1 MIITV
6 GNATSLVGNAT
17 GKLDL
22 IIDGFGTVEATVIN
36 GVAVIKASDL
46 PQVNNTYTAS
56 VEYCGDNNYYGKVES
71 ISFAVGKVSDV
82 VITVPGNVTIDDE
95 LIITVGDKST
105 DGKLNVTIADGD
117 VFTVDVINGTAVIP
131 INKLPQVSD
140 NYNIKLSYWN
150 GSYWDDKE
158 VSTTFHADK
167 ITVYDFIISEDT
179 VKFEENATLTIT
191 LPSDINTL
199 LTVKINGVDK
209 TVEIING
216 NGKLE
221 NINNLHSGVNDVIS
235 TFSSDKYETST
246 ATSTIQVNPNDI
258 TLTITVPAEQL
269 YVDQSAIITVRAN
282 VTMNNNVTV
291 YVNGVAR
298 SLKLNN
304 GEGSFTINPLA
315 YGKYVFTAIFDG
327 NENYTYASASEKSFS
342 VDKNNVTLNI
352 TTDNVI
358 VGHDVNIKVNVNS
371 DATGLVIV
379 KVNNV
384 EYSLNITAMEYDV
397 TVPNL
402 GNGTYTITADYYGD
416 NKYYGFKNS
425 SEVTVFK
432 MTPSIAAN
440 ETLLIGE
447 DLEIVI
453 ENATSIVD
461 NPTGKV
467 ILTIEGYGPIEV
479 DVVNGHAVVNAYS
492 MPQIDKTYKAVVDY
506 SGDNNYYGLKQNI
519 VFTINKV
526 PSLVIRVPENV
537 TIDEEM
543 VIRVLGAR
551 DGNLNVTVGDGELF
565 TVEVVN
571 GTATVPVK
579 YLPQVSGTY
588 KISLSYYGGS
598 YWNNTDFN
606 TTFHADKVIKYN
618 FKITGD
624 TVKFGENATLLISLP
639 IDVNTILNI
648 KINDEIKSVE
658 IINGTGILRNIN
670 NLHAGSNNVTS
681 TFGNDKYETATAT
694 STIQVNPNDITLTI
708 TVPTEQLYVDG
719 SATVTVEANVTM
731 NNDITLYINGK
742 AETLQLTNGKATYTI
757 PKLGAGDYVFTAIF
771 AGNENY
777 TYTVAAEKSFTVDK
791 INVTLNVTTSD
802 AVVGHPVTIN
812 VNINSDA
819 TGLVIIKVDNNQYSL
834 NLDNKEYTLTLPS
847 LGNGT
852 HSIAAKYY
860 GDNKYYGYEN
870 YTSINITKLTPEI
883 TISDSILI
891 GEDFVINMRN
901 TSSLVGLPN
910 GKLVFAVDG
919 YGEVTIDINNGAG
932 VVEASSLPDSDNQY
946 FATLHYLGD
955 NNYYSLTERVSFII
969 SKVPELVIIT
979 PANVT
984 IDDVMTI
991 KVGDASTDGK
1001 LNITIG
1007 NGEEFTVS
1015 VVNGVA
1021 TVPVEYLPQ
1030 ESNLYAMTLSYYD
1043 GSYWNDVKVVRNFHA
1058 DKITSY
1064 EFSISDD
1071 TIRFT
1076 ENATLYITLPGDV
1089 NTELIINI
1097 DDNPYTVEIINGS
1110 GVLANISG
1118 LHAGVNKVESTFTSA
1133 KYETSS
1139 ANSTVQ
1145 VNPNDMTLTV
1155 IIPTEQ
1161 LYVDG
1166 SATVSVEA
1174 NVTINNTVTVYVNGK
1189 PQSLKLTDGKAN
1201 FTIEHLVFGDYV
1213 FTAIFDGNENYT
1225 YTTAPEVSFNVDKIH
1240 PTFNITTSDVVVGH
1254 TVMIKV
1260 NINSDATGLVIVKI
1274 NSIEYSLNITAKEY
1288 ELNVPNLVNG
1298 SYPIGA
1304 KYYGDNK
1311 FYGADNDTA
1320 VDVLKMTPT
1329 ITANETLEV
1338 GDKLYIII
1346 QNITSI
1352 VGKASGKVEFTID
1365 STTQI
1370 VDVIDGVAVITKLP
1384 TLQNTYPAT
1393 IRYSGDSNYYALTWD
1408 ITLRINKAPDVEI
1421 TIPESVE
1428 IGKDLIITIGDET
1441 CDGLL
1446 NVSINNG
1453 EVFTVPVINGTA
1465 VVPESYLPNITGWYK
1480 INVNYYNATYWT
1492 GGSLETVFH
1501 EDLINDYPISIKV
1514 TEDGKYATISIE
1526 IPSDIT
1532 RDTGILTINGNETE
1546 LRITN
1551 GIATYTDMF
1560 KAGLYNITFAYGGN
1574 NKYDSKNNTV
1584 MFTKKQSE
1592 AFTLNISID
1601 DIFVDE
1607 TARLNINLPADGDGI
1622 VLIDINGSKYYLES
1636 VNGSAY
1642 LDIKD
1647 LTYGTYNVTV
1657 RYLGSDLYAPRV
1669 NTTSFNVNK
1678 IEDYELLVVSSPSFD
1693 GKTTLTVYLP
1703 DDATGTVSILIN
1715 NKTFTASVAGKQTTV
1730 ELNNILDGVNNYTLT
1745 YTGDGKYAVR
1755 EITGSI
1761 NSTGT
1766 RVNPTVLISAED
1778 IISGEYSLIAVS
1790 LPDDAT
1796 GQVTVCVD
1804 GNDYLLTV
1812 KNATVSVKVRLTHEG
1827 VYNVTAVYSGDGKWN
1842 NASNMTTLTV
1852 SRISS
1857 NIKLNITSDNII
1869 AGVPFAVSVIVDLDA
1884 TGDITLTVADK
1895 KYTAAIKDG
1904 LAVFNV
1910 TVENSGYYPVS
1921 ASYDGDDKYT
1931 ASQTSVVL
1939 INAAKN
1945 TPEITVN
1952 VSDINVGE
1960 NAVVKIT
1967 APSDL
1972 TNTLIVKVGD
1982 NMYSVV
1988 DGTATIP
1995 GLGEGTYTVS
2005 VIYPGDLKYDAVT
2018 VNATFKVSKVT
2029 DITPNITSNESGV
2042 VINLPEDATGNVTVK
2057 INNETYIVPVVN
2069 GTAVVPVSVNDTDNI
2084 TVEYSGDDKYN
2095 STDVNASVTDEGIL
2109 ITPQMTINVN
2119 STINVGETAV
2129 LTVKLPADA
2138 TGTVNVNVS
2147 GRIITALVSDGTATV
2162 DISGLTSGN
2171 NLLEVTY
2178 LGDKKYAQNTQYCS
2192 VYVLKLNPTVIIKAD
2207 DINVGEN
2214 ATVIVTVE
2222 GATGNVTLNGI
2233 TKVLADS
2240 KATFTLSGY
2249 GQGTYT
2255 VSAVYNGDDNYNIA
2269 SNTTTFNVNKVD
2281 NIDSSVSAN
2290 TSTIQLPDDINGDV
2304 NVTINN
2310 QTYTVKAVNGT
2321 VELPVNL
2328 SDNDTFSV
2336 SYGGDDKY
2344 DPITVNGTVNGDNV
2358 LIAPTMS
2365 LSKDKDA
2372 YYAGDVAMISV
2383 VLPEDASGNVQY
2395 RVNGVNYT
2403 VLDVKGILML
2413 PVKGSGDYNIE
2424 AIYLGDGKYATASK
2438 TLSFAAVKINS
2449 SLQVMVNDTELHDTV
2464 IILVN
2469 VPADATGNVSI
2480 IVNEVKYSSV
2490 IADGVARFS
2499 IGGLAKGHYNVYA
2512 VFDGDV
2518 KYYKSENTSSFNV
2531 ISVKTP
2537 VDIQI
2542 DVVRVGED
2550 AQVKVNL
2557 PSYAT
2562 GNVVLKV
2569 DGVSY
2574 FQEVGENT
2582 NLTFT
2587 VPNLDIGKHNIT
2599 VTYSGDAD
2607 YSSFVAEDVIKV
2619 TRASFEYSINA
2630 TNQTS
2635 IYNSGADFR
2644 ATFYDVYGDLLTN
2657 ANVKLIVDGKTYDV
2671 TTDSNGIGILNA
2683 KIPVG
2688 NHKVTA
2694 VNLDTG
2700 YNLTYDLTVKARLSG
2715 NKDLVMFYDEGVYG
2729 VRVMGDDGNYVG
2741 AGVAVK
2747 FTIGNKVFTASTN
2760 KDGWAYLNVKNIA
2773 SGKYTIKAEYKGS
2786 SVSNM
2791 LTVKTLISA
2800 KKVSKVKKSAKK
2812 TIIQITLK
2820 GPKTTNK
2827 KNVKFKYN
2835 GKTKVAVKFGK
2846 SMKGIKVTVKFRGK
2860 NFKVKVNKKGMGTL
2874 KLTKKIAKKLK
2885 KGKKYKAKATWKGF
2899 KLYKNKKITIKFNGK
2914 KYKVKTNKLSVAKF
2928 KVTKKM
2934 IKKFKK
2940 GKKVKYTIIYGAD
2953 KQNKFIKIK

>member
-1 MIITV
+1 
-6 GNATSLVGNAT
+6 
-17 GKLDL
+17 
-22 IIDGFGTVEATVIN
+22 
-36 GVAVIKASDL
+36 
-46 PQVNNTYTAS
+46 
-56 VEYCGDNNYYGKVES
+56 
-71 ISFAVGKVSDV
+71 
-82 VITVPGNVTIDDE
+82 
-95 LIITVGDKST
+95 
-105 DGKLNVTIADGD
+105 
-117 VFTVDVINGTAVIP
+117 
-131 INKLPQVSD
+131 
-140 NYNIKLSYWN
+140 
-150 GSYWDDKE
+150 
-158 VSTTFHADK
+158 
-167 ITVYDFIISEDT
+167 
-179 VKFEENATLTIT
+179 
-191 LPSDINTL
+191 
-199 LTVKINGVDK
+199 
-209 TVEIING
+209 
-216 NGKLE
+216 
-221 NINNLHSGVNDVIS
+221 
-235 TFSSDKYETST
+235 
-246 ATSTIQVNPNDI
+246 
-258 TLTITVPAEQL
+258 
-269 YVDQSAIITVRAN
+269 
-282 VTMNNNVTV
+282 
-291 YVNGVAR
+291 
-298 SLKLNN
+298 
-304 GEGSFTINPLA
+304 
-315 YGKYVFTAIFDG
+315 
-327 NENYTYASASEKSFS
+327 
-342 VDKNNVTLNI
+342 
-352 TTDNVI
+352 
-358 VGHDVNIKVNVNS
+358 
-371 DATGLVIV
+371 
-379 KVNNV
+379 
-384 EYSLNITAMEYDV
+384 
-397 TVPNL
+397 
-402 GNGTYTITADYYGD
+402 
-416 NKYYGFKNS
+416 
-425 SEVTVFK
+425 
-432 MTPSIAAN
+432 
-440 ETLLIGE
+440 
-447 DLEIVI
+447 
-453 ENATSIVD
+453 
-461 NPTGKV
+461 
-467 ILTIEGYGPIEV
+467 
-479 DVVNGHAVVNAYS
+479 
-492 MPQIDKTYKAVVDY
+492 
-506 SGDNNYYGLKQNI
+506 
-519 VFTINKV
+519 
-526 PSLVIRVPENV
+526 
-537 TIDEEM
+537 
-543 VIRVLGAR
+543 
-551 DGNLNVTVGDGELF
+551 
-565 TVEVVN
+565 
-571 GTATVPVK
+571 
-579 YLPQVSGTY
+579 
-588 KISLSYYGGS
+588 
-598 YWNNTDFN
+598 
-606 TTFHADKVIKYN
+606 
-618 FKITGD
+618 
-624 TVKFGENATLLISLP
+624 
-639 IDVNTILNI
+639 
-648 KINDEIKSVE
+648 
-658 IINGTGILRNIN
+658 
-670 NLHAGSNNVTS
+670 
-681 TFGNDKYETATAT
+681 
-694 STIQVNPNDITLTI
+694 
-708 TVPTEQLYVDG
+708 
-719 SATVTVEANVTM
+719 
-731 NNDITLYINGK
+731 
-742 AETLQLTNGKATYTI
+742 
-757 PKLGAGDYVFTAIF
+757 
-771 AGNENY
+771 
-777 TYTVAAEKSFTVDK
+777 
-791 INVTLNVTTSD
+791 
-802 AVVGHPVTIN
+802 
-812 VNINSDA
+812 
-819 TGLVIIKVDNNQYSL
+819 
-834 NLDNKEYTLTLPS
+834 
-847 LGNGT
+847 
-852 HSIAAKYY
+852 
-860 GDNKYYGYEN
+860 
-870 YTSINITKLTPEI
+870 
-883 TISDSILI
+883 
-891 GEDFVINMRN
+891 
-901 TSSLVGLPN
+901 
-910 GKLVFAVDG
+910 
-919 YGEVTIDINNGAG
+919 
-932 VVEASSLPDSDNQY
+932 
-946 FATLHYLGD
+946 
-955 NNYYSLTERVSFII
+955 
-969 SKVPELVIIT
+969 
-979 PANVT
+979 
-984 IDDVMTI
+984 
-991 KVGDASTDGK
+991 
-1001 LNITIG
+1001 
-1007 NGEEFTVS
+1007 
-1015 VVNGVA
+1015 
-1021 TVPVEYLPQ
+1021 
-1030 ESNLYAMTLSYYD
+1030 
-1043 GSYWNDVKVVRNFHA
+1043 
-1058 DKITSY
+1058 
-1064 EFSISDD
+1064 
-1071 TIRFT
+1071 
-1076 ENATLYITLPGDV
+1076 
-1089 NTELIINI
+1089 
-1097 DDNPYTVEIINGS
+1097 
-1110 GVLANISG
+1110 
-1118 LHAGVNKVESTFTSA
+1118 
-1133 KYETSS
+1133 
-1139 ANSTVQ
+1139 
-1145 VNPNDMTLTV
+1145 
-1155 IIPTEQ
+1155 
-1161 LYVDG
+1161 
-1166 SATVSVEA
+1166 
-1174 NVTINNTVTVYVNGK
+1174 
-1189 PQSLKLTDGKAN
+1189 
-1201 FTIEHLVFGDYV
+1201 
-1213 FTAIFDGNENYT
+1213 
-1225 YTTAPEVSFNVDKIH
+1225 
-1240 PTFNITTSDVVVGH
+1240 
-1254 TVMIKV
+1254 
-1260 NINSDATGLVIVKI
+1260 
-1274 NSIEYSLNITAKEY
+1274 
-1288 ELNVPNLVNG
+1288 
-1298 SYPIGA
+1298 
-1304 KYYGDNK
+1304 
-1311 FYGADNDTA
+1311 
-1320 VDVLKMTPT
+1320 
-1329 ITANETLEV
+1329 
-1338 GDKLYIII
+1338 
-1346 QNITSI
+1346 
-1352 VGKASGKVEFTID
+1352 
-1365 STTQI
+1365 
-1370 VDVIDGVAVITKLP
+1370 
-1384 TLQNTYPAT
+1384 
-1393 IRYSGDSNYYALTWD
+1393 
-1408 ITLRINKAPDVEI
+1408 
-1421 TIPESVE
+1421 
-1428 IGKDLIITIGDET
+1428 
-1441 CDGLL
+1441 
-1446 NVSINNG
+1446 
-1453 EVFTVPVINGTA
+1453 
-1465 VVPESYLPNITGWYK
+1465 
-1480 INVNYYNATYWT
+1480 
-1492 GGSLETVFH
+1492 
-1501 EDLINDYPISIKV
+1501 
-1514 TEDGKYATISIE
+1514 
-1526 IPSDIT
+1526 
-1532 RDTGILTINGNETE
+1532 
-1546 LRITN
+1546 
-1551 GIATYTDMF
+1551 
-1560 KAGLYNITFAYGGN
+1560 
-1574 NKYDSKNNTV
+1574 
-1584 MFTKKQSE
+1584 
-1592 AFTLNISID
+1592 
-1601 DIFVDE
+1601 
-1607 TARLNINLPADGDGI
+1607 
-1622 VLIDINGSKYYLES
+1622 
-1636 VNGSAY
+1636 
-1642 LDIKD
+1642 
-1647 LTYGTYNVTV
+1647 
-1657 RYLGSDLYAPRV
+1657 
-1669 NTTSFNVNK
+1669 
-1678 IEDYELLVVSSPSFD
+1678 
-1693 GKTTLTVYLP
+1693 
-1703 DDATGTVSILIN
+1703 
-1715 NKTFTASVAGKQTTV
+1715 
-1730 ELNNILDGVNNYTLT
+1730 
-1745 YTGDGKYAVR
+1745 
-1755 EITGSI
+1755 
-1761 NSTGT
+1761 
-1766 RVNPTVLISAED
+1766 
-1778 IISGEYSLIAVS
+1778 
-1790 LPDDAT
+1790 
-1796 GQVTVCVD
+1796 
-1804 GNDYLLTV
+1804 
-1812 KNATVSVKVRLTHEG
+1812 
-1827 VYNVTAVYSGDGKWN
+1827 
-1842 NASNMTTLTV
+1842 MTTLTV